1 MPPKA
6 AAKAKSKAEDLGLGV
21 PLCIGHVFSVKV
33 WNPKTGS
40 RKRLEF
46 QGLTERPP

>member
-21 PLCIGHVFSVKV
+21 PLCIGHVFCS
-33 WNPKTGS
+33 
-40 RKRLEF
+40 
-46 QGLTERPP
+46 QGLEPQNGVQKEA